1 MNSYHTKFLLN
12 FLPFTAKWGLF
23 CLLLIP
29 TFAFSQERVLAV
41 MSSHGKIYQ
50 DFYSTLEDKLHKNI
64 TITRVSFSD
73 INKEIL
79 SHHNF
84 IVSIGYK
91 AAKAVSKY
99 KTKTPIIYSLIPDNE
114 SLRTSIPCKKTTCY
128 KAYINQPIN
137 RYTKLFK
144 TLFPKGKNLVLATTK
159 ANTRNSQQVK
169 TASKNIGIVYKE
181 IRIQQQNISRIFIN
195 KLNNNDVLL
204 ALPNPDIYNANNAK
218 SIILSTYHANV
229 PIIAYSKSFA
239 KAGALVSLYS
249 SIDNIA
255 DKTASIVNKIIQDGP
270 QKQKEY
276 YPDNFTIEINSA
288 VARSLNI
295 DIDSESVIKR
305 KIK

>member
-1 MNSYHTKFLLN
+1 MKIYHTKCLLN
-12 FLPFTAKWGLF
+12 FFPLTEKWGLF
-23 CLLLIP
+23 CLLLTP
-29 TFAFSQERVLAV
+29 TFAFSQEHVLAV
-41 MSSHGKIYQ
+41 MSNHGKIYQ
-50 DFYSTLEDKLHKNI
+50 NFYSTLEDKLYKNI
-64 TITRVSFSD
+64 SITRVSFSD
-73 INKEIL
+73 INNEIL
-79 SHHNF
+79 SQHNF

-91 AAKAVSKY
+91 AAKAVSKH
-99 KTKTPIIYSLIPDNE
+99 KIKTPIIYSLIPDNE
-114 SLRTSIPCKKTTCY
+114 SLRRSIPCKKTTCY
-128 KAYINQPIN
+128 KAYINQPLN

-144 TLFPKGKNLVLATTK
+144 VLFPEKNLVLATTK
-159 ANTRNSQQVK
+159 ANTRKAQQVK

-181 IRIQQQNISRIFIN
+181 IRIQKQNTTRSFIN

-255 DKTASIVNKIIQDGP
+255 DKTASIINKIIMEGP

-276 YPDNFTIEINSA
+276 YPDDFMIKINSA

-295 DIDSESVIKR
+295 DIDSESIIKR

>member
-1 MNSYHTKFLLN
+1 MKSYHTKFLLN

-29 TFAFSQERVLAV
+29 SFAFSQERILAV

-64 TITRVSFSD
+64 RITRVSFSD
-73 INKEIL
+73 INHETL
-79 SHHNF
+79 NHHNL
-84 IVSIGYK
+84 IIPIGYK

-99 KTKTPIIYSLIPDNE
+99 ETKTPIIYSLIPDNK

-144 TLFPKGKNLVLATTK
+144 ALFPKGKNLVLATTK

-169 TASKNIGIVYKE
+169 AASKNIGIVYKE
-181 IRIQQQNISRIFIN
+181 IRIQQQNITRIFIN

-255 DKTASIVNKIIQDGP
+255 DKTASIVNKIILDGP

-276 YPDNFTIEINSA
+276 YPDEFTIEINSA

-295 DIDSESVIKR
+295 NLEPESVIKR

>member
-1 MNSYHTKFLLN
+1 MISYHTKSSPN
-12 FLPFTAKWGLF
+12 FLHLTAKWGLF
-23 CLLLIP
+23 CVLLMPML
-29 TFAFSQERVLAV
+29 AYSQEHVLAV
-41 MSSHGKIYQ
+41 MSGHGKIYQ
-50 DFYSTLEDKLHKNI
+50 NFYSTLEDKLHKNI
-64 TITRVSFSD
+64 TVTQVSFSD
-73 INKEIL
+73 INNELL

-84 IVSIGYK
+84 IISIGYK
-91 AAKAVSKY
+91 AAKAISKH
-99 KTKTPIIYSLIPDNE
+99 KTQKSIIYSLIPDNE
-114 SLRTSIPCKKTTCY
+114 FLRESIPCKKTTCY

-169 TASKNIGIVYKE
+169 AASKNIGIVYKE
-181 IRIQQQNISRIFIN
+181 LRIQQQNITRTFIK

-249 SIDNIA
+249 SIDDIA
-255 DKTASIVNKIIQDGP
+255 DKTASIVNKIILDGP

-276 YPDNFTIEINSA
+276 YPDDFTIEINFA

-295 DIDSESVIKR
+295 NIDSESVIKR

>member
-1 MNSYHTKFLLN
+1 LKNYHSKFLLN
-12 FLPFTAKWGLF
+12 FLPLTAKWGIF

-29 TFAFSQERVLAV
+29 TFAFSQDRILAV

-64 TITRVSFSD
+64 SITRVSFSD
-73 INKEIL
+73 INHEIL
-79 SHHNF
+79 SQHNF

-91 AAKAVSKY
+91 AAKAVSKH
-99 KTKTPIIYSLIPDNE
+99 KTKTPIIYSLIPDKE
-114 SLRTSIPCKKTTCY
+114 SLRISIPCKKTTCY

-144 TLFPKGKNLVLATTK
+144 ALFPKGKNLVLATTK
-159 ANTRNSQQVK
+159 ANTKNAQQVK

-181 IRIQQQNISRIFIN
+181 IRIQQQNITRIFIN
-195 KLNNNDVLL
+195 KLNSNDVLL

-218 SIILSTYHANV
+218 SIILSTYHAHV

-276 YPDNFTIEINSA
+276 YPDDFTIEINSA

>member
-1 MNSYHTKFLLN
+1 MISYYTKSSPN
-12 FLPFTAKWGLF
+12 FFPLIAKWGFF
-23 CLLLIP
+23 CVLLMP
-29 TFAFSQERVLAV
+29 TLAYSQERVLVV
-41 MSSHGKIYQ
+41 MSNHGKIYQ
-50 DFYSTLEDKLHKNI
+50 DFYSRLEDKLYKNI
-64 TITRVSFSD
+64 TITQVNFSD
-73 INKEIL
+73 INNEIL
-79 SHHNF
+79 GYHNF

-91 AAKAVSKY
+91 AAKTVSKH
-99 KTKTPIIYSLIPDNE
+99 KTEKTVIYSLIPDNE
-114 SLRTSIPCKKTTCY
+114 SLQISIPCKKTTCY

-144 TLFPKGKNLVLATTK
+144 ILFPKGKSLVLATTK
-159 ANTRNSQQVK
+159 ANTRKSQQVK
-169 TASKNIGIVYKE
+169 TASKNIGIDYKE
-181 IRIQQQNISRIFIN
+181 IHIQQQNITRTFIN
-195 KLNNNDVLL
+195 KLNNNGVLL
-204 ALPNPDIYNANNAK
+204 ALPNPEIYNANNAK

-249 SIDNIA
+249 SINNIA

>member
-1 MNSYHTKFLLN
+1 MKSYHTKLPPN
-12 FLPFTAKWGLF
+12 FLPLTAKWGLF

-73 INKEIL
+73 INNEIL
-79 SHHNF
+79 NQHNF

-91 AAKAVSKY
+91 AAKVVSKH

-128 KAYINQPIN
+128 KAYINQPIS

-144 TLFPKGKNLVLATTK
+144 VLFPKGKNLVLATTK
-159 ANTRNSQQVK
+159 ANSGNSQQVK
-169 TASKNIGIVYKE
+169 AASKNIGIIYKE
-181 IRIQQQNISRIFIN
+181 IRIQQQNITRTFIN

-218 SIILSTYHANV
+218 NIILSTYHANV

-276 YPDNFTIEINSA
+276 YPDDFTIEINSA